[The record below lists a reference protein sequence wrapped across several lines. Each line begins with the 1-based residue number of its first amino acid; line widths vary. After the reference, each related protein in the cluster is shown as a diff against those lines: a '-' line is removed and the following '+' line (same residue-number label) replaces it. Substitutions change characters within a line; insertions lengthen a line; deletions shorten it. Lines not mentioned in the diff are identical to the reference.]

1 MIIAATLTVVYRPC
15 DRQPGSS
22 SKSLKVS
29 GLKLEPLILQLKA
42 SSLNVTVDTGF
53 AAQYHAPAIALVS
66 RLLPESALRFITFK
80 MSQPATAIPQ
90 KLFFKIGEVCELAGV
105 QAHVLRYWETEF
117 PMLAPQKN
125 RAGQRTYRRKD
136 VEMALRI
143 KELLYDEQYTIAGAK
158 KKLATELRS
167 PGRDTGAAT
176 AKAPVRSLQPPPS
189 LAARFTSTPPAPQPS
204 APRLTGE
211 QRASLKHVADQLREI
226 LDLLDQ
232 GDAALQELKESSKQK

>member
-1 MIIAATLTVVYRPC
+1 VA
-15 DRQPGSS
+15 
-22 SKSLKVS
+22 
-29 GLKLEPLILQLKA
+29 GLQLEPLILQLKA

-66 RLLPESALRFITFK
+66 RLLPETALRFIAFK

-167 PGRDTGAAT
+167 PGRDSGAAA
-176 AKAPVRSLQPPPS
+176 AKTPMRSLRPPPS
-189 LAARFTSTPPAPQPS
+189 LAARFTSSPPSPATPQLPASPQSPE
-204 APRLTGE
+204 PRLTGE
-211 QRASLKHVADQLREI
+211 QQASLKQIAGQLREI
-226 LDLLDQ
+226 LELLDQ